1 MDSGEI
7 FLMGFGPGVFTGVVA
22 AILFEFLTFLVT
34 EFLKRRKRRVW

>member
-1 MDSGEI
+1 MDSSEI
-7 FLMGFGPGVFTGVVA
+7 FLMGFGSGVFTGVVA

>member
-7 FLMGFGPGVFTGVVA
+7 FLMGFGTGVFSGVVA
-22 AILFEFLTFLVT
+22 TILFEFLGFLFT